1 MLCEGKSWS
10 AMPGSL
16 RRVFFFV
23 MCAMALGSGTVS
35 AADVPPHLVGMAR
48 SLLSQIDE
56 ADFAASGD
64 PALARRI
71 ADIVRLTRLR
81 SWAGSPPKISVDPA
95 MLASPLGLDYSQD
108 RHRAALETLLA
119 ARDPVAQTE
128 ALGAVLKL
136 TGQRRAPEAL
146 GKTFRD
152 TLADQLAPLQ
162 KRAKLEG
169 EAGQSIEIEWD
180 PDTASVL
187 ARIKLGEGQDEVV
200 LQGGAPGKFVDGHL
214 AYDVEA
220 DAAPVARITPSMQA
234 EINASVFGV
243 WRGSDGA
250 QWMIR
255 GGQEVEAAA
264 RAKTDPATLALE
276 QIDRDRRQVAALEK
290 EKVYIWVDPQGG
302 EVIQKKFKRLDPP
315 FRYDRARSENIHKA
329 EITALKERISAAEK
343 ALQLPPAK
351 QHDPLKL
358 KNSPA
363 DTRRA
368 IEIEVW
374 ESSGRRYLY
383 DEAAFDGKRLT
394 ASRTLRDA
402 ADIFD
407 LPQWV
412 IDGLIASWS
421 PPEWI
426 DLEAKLNPRD
436 KSIRLEGQ
444 WWRLNVTY
452 DPTYRNI
459 NSIHT
464 PYDKP
469 LVLRRDHED
478 IMLRIVD
485 LDGRVK
491 DVIRHDDPFRLQALF
506 NKAPEGEQR
515 ALVTGEGGKLAVAL
529 SVAGG
534 ASNPRLLESGI
545 LYGCSV
551 QFAKRKDIGGL
562 SIKERFV
569 AEEEFEAKSA
579 EWRKLADASQRIAA
593 DLFEGSWQVTHSHED
608 GSDGLNGVAQV
619 NRAGTSARLVL
630 GNRDTTRLYQS
641 IDMNALRGTDPD
653 PYFLEIMFER
663 VASFGEEPASA
674 SPAPMRK
681 GELIYFPTL
690 TRSFDAELDGAHASA
705 GLDLKPAPEEIIHVL
720 LKSRDKAHLAG
731 GWNAILENGDVGSGG
746 QQTWLRDIEIAGVVV
761 MEDQYRRDSPTT
773 AYYPWGPQA
782 SAGSSSERTLF
793 IFGRHLPTSRGD
805 AVVFKSLTEGISYHT
820 YEFPDE
826 KPPKLVEDAWRKAAE
841 VPRRPRTIEGAPQ
854 EAVGPKPIEK
864 FVRQADDVGIFVTAR
879 FAKGTEPGVK
889 AFALNAVSDIWL
901 LDFADAR
908 GRAYFVDTPPVDGAP
923 TDIFKS
929 SDSGFLEL
937 ELEAPIPYKEPLIFA
952 MSKDGAAVGE
962 IPLALLT
969 GEASDGREGRVYRSP
984 PLHFFRSDL
993 KNWAPPDEAGAIR
1006 FDVAPQPG
1014 APDRE
1019 LDNQFKATWTEP
1031 LRLSVPK
1038 PAEMRII
1045 DEDDDTMSEVWQKAL
1060 ERAAACYGGKVKIDP
1075 RATSQENSDFI
1086 LTELW
1091 SFRGPFKKA
1100 NITIG
1105 DHAAGILIR
1114 DEFVEFSRALAQ
1126 SYTDTS
1132 GYDSDLD
1139 KFIENG
1145 VASVGRSDP
1154 LWKVMANKVGAE
1166 EYSAEQ
1172 MLDINGLASLRKI
1185 SREDAI
1191 DFRREQVRTMLHSY
1205 VSSVHA
1211 AIRRAKDAE
1220 DCKVDELLVIAGQPA
1235 PIIVARIL
1243 PRLVSRKEE
1252 DGRIFWE
1259 PDMVA
1264 RAYVRTLYIK
1274 GAELRALSEYAAI
1287 DDTYKALALAAVGG
1301 GVGAL
1306 ASRLGYLGVAAYA
1319 TVTADA
1325 IDVAYFGAKGVLDYQ
1340 KAEEFYDY
1348 AKGASAAFGADFY
1361 EEAAAQRQSA
1371 LGAAAGVLLPGL
1383 GVAAGTLGDLRHLA
1397 RAERGAEIARRFST
1411 VDAAS
1416 LAKLSDAERL
1426 DLLAYVAE
1434 IKEAARVAQLPEA
1447 LKNAAGL
1454 EKAGRAWDLVK
1465 GAATS
1470 TGRRLDEAD
1479 TNFLKAFNTHA
1490 SNMQAQIER
1499 GRDIAAR
1506 LDDFDGPALNLLT
1519 PAERADLAEYVKN
1532 VRFRESALKSG
1543 DFGTSLAVPSARES
1557 DLARNF
1563 DDMTKA
1569 ADEAASASLLD
1580 KAAPTAG
1587 PVPAPR
1593 VSGDQAQLTP
1603 SHPATTVPNQP
1614 VRAGDNSA
1622 RGPPLEE
1629 PAVNAPEA
1637 PPPSKVDANPP
1648 AAADEAVPSDPS
1660 PPPSQKSDSTV
1671 LEPPPRTL
1679 PEITAKADTPAT
1691 DAATNP
1697 RPPAES
1703 NSTVIEPPPRAQPE
1717 IAAKADTPATDA
1729 ATNPRPPAESNS
1741 TVIEPPPR
1749 AQPEIAAKADTPATD
1764 AATNPRP
1771 PADPNSITIEPP
1783 PRSQPEAVA
1792 KAETPVTDDATKPH
1806 PPPDADATIDDLPK
1820 AAEAEASARTDRP
1833 LADDAA
1839 VLDESIVLN
1848 KKIASAELAKDPP
1861 AQAGAQPGTPADAP
1875 PPGPQANLPDSLP
1888 KTEAFPPPKELDPA
1902 NPAQAPPP
1910 RTRIP
1915 FEPDKLSTKLDLAP
1929 DYKFSKPA
1937 PSVKDLPDEDVFFA
1951 GDSIQFT
1958 TGVDAKGAP
1967 VIRRIPGNSLVAD
1980 DGSTFELGKLVGKGS
1995 GASVFANAAD
2005 PTQVIRI
2012 SEISADPTAAKFVHY
2027 DMVGRYVGE
2036 AVQRPDGNGFFR
2048 LTRTYKQFIAKD
2060 LTAKT
2065 KYLVTIEENIA
2076 HTGGGVTNAL
2086 DRFRVTP
2093 PNAAQEMTKALAIRE
2108 MNRRGVVWT
2117 DHKLANFDIIENPAS
2132 PTGYQMLIFDT
2143 GGIRPVTGQFVYE
2156 RAATAEAVQRLI
2168 DQSPDRYPR
2177 GPFFEFATQ
2186 LDTAGNYFD
2195 NRVFGALPAGETGWS
2210 PIVTLNQ
2217 LNRPD
2222 GYHDFLKLRADD
2234 LEDRA
2239 SEQFGKDIRLPSL
2252 R

>member
-1 MLCEGKSWS
+1 VPAEGKSWS
-10 AMPGSL
+10 AVTGTL
-16 RRVFFFV
+16 RRAFFFV
-23 MCAMALGSGTVS
+23 MCAMALGNGIVS

-48 SLLSQIDE
+48 SLISQIDE

-64 PALARRI
+64 PALAQRT

-81 SWAGSPPKISVDPA
+81 SWAGSPPKIIADPA
-95 MLASPLGLDYSQD
+95 KLAAPLGLDYSQD
-108 RHRAALETLLA
+108 GHRAALEKLLA
-119 ARDPVAQTE
+119 ARDPAAQSD

-136 TGQRRAPEAL
+136 TGQRQTLDDL
-146 GKTFRD
+146 GKIFHA

-162 KRAKLEG
+162 KRARLEG
-169 EAGQSIEIEWD
+169 DSGQSIEIEWD

-187 ARIKLGEGQDEVV
+187 ARVKLGEGQDEVV
-200 LQGGAPGKFVDGHL
+200 LHGGAAGRLVDGSL

-220 DAAPVARITPSMQA
+220 DAAPVTRITPSMQA
-234 EINASVFGV
+234 QINADVFGV

-255 GGQEVEAAA
+255 GGQEIEAAA
-264 RAKTDPATLALE
+264 RAKADPATLALE
-276 QIDRDRRQVAALEK
+276 QIDRDRQQVAALEK
-290 EKVYIWVDPQGG
+290 DKVYIWVDPQGG
-302 EVIQKKFKRLDPP
+302 EVIQKKFKRLGPP
-315 FRYDRARSENIHKA
+315 FRYDRARSDNMHKA

-343 ALQLPPAK
+343 TLQLPPVK

-363 DTRRA
+363 ETRRA

-402 ADIFD
+402 ADITD
-407 LPQWV
+407 LPKWV
-412 IDGLIASWS
+412 VDGLIASWS

-426 DLEAKLNPRD
+426 DLEAKFNPRD
-436 KSIRLEGQ
+436 KSVRLEGL

-452 DPTYRNI
+452 DPAYQNI
-459 NSIHT
+459 NGIHT

-469 LVLRRDHED
+469 LILQREHDE

-485 LDGRVK
+485 LDGQVK
-491 DVIRHDDPFRLQALF
+491 DIIRHDEPFRLQALF
-506 NKAPEGEQR
+506 SKAPEGEQR
-515 ALVTGEGGKLAVAL
+515 ALIKREGGNLDVALAVA
-529 SVAGG
+529 GD
-534 ASNPRLLESGI
+534 ASNPRLFESDI
-545 LYGCSV
+545 LYGRSV
-551 QFAKRKDIGGL
+551 QFAKRKDIVGL

-569 AEEEFEAKSA
+569 EEDQFESKSA
-579 EWRKLADASQRIAA
+579 EWRKLTDASQRIAA
-593 DLFEGSWQVTHSHED
+593 DLFDGNWQVTHSHED
-608 GSDGLNGVAQV
+608 GSDGMNGVAQV

-630 GNRDTTRLYQS
+630 GNRESTRLYQS
-641 IDMNALRGTDPD
+641 VDMSALRGTDPD
-653 PYFLEIMFER
+653 PHFLEIMFER
-663 VASFGEEPASA
+663 VESFGAEPISA
-674 SPAPMRK
+674 SPAPLRK
-681 GELIYFPTL
+681 GEIIYFPTL
-690 TRSFDAELDGAHASA
+690 TRSFDAELDGARASA

-720 LKSRDKAHLAG
+720 LKSRGKAHLAG
-731 GWNAILENGDVGSGG
+731 GWDTILDTGDIGSGG

-761 MEDQYRRDSPTT
+761 MEDQYKRDSPTT
-773 AYYPWGPQA
+773 AYYPWGPRA
-782 SAGSSSERTLF
+782 SAGSSPERTLF
-793 IFGRHLPTSRGD
+793 IFGQHLPTSRGD
-805 AVVFKSLTEGISYHT
+805 AVVFKSLTEGVSYHT
-820 YEFPDE
+820 YEFPGE
-826 KPPKLVEDAWRKAAE
+826 KPAKLVEDAWRKAAA
-841 VPRRPRTIEGAPQ
+841 VPRRPRTVEGAPQ
-854 EAVGPKPIEK
+854 EAIDAKPVKETA
-864 FVRQADDVGIFVTAR
+864 RQADDVGIFVTAR
-879 FAKGTEPGVK
+879 FVKGTEPGVK
-889 AFALNAVSDIWL
+889 AFTLNSVPDIWL
-901 LDFADAR
+901 LDFVDAR
-908 GRAYFVDTPPVDGAP
+908 GRAYFVDTPPLDGAP

-929 SDSGFLEL
+929 SDAGFLEL
-937 ELEAPIPYKEPLIFA
+937 ELEAPIPYKAPLVFS
-952 MSKDGAAVGE
+952 MSKDGKAAGE
-962 IPLALLT
+962 VPLALLT

-993 KNWAPPDEAGAIR
+993 ESWAPPDEAGAIK
-1006 FDVAPQPG
+1006 FDVAPL
-1014 APDRE
+1014 PDIPDPKQ
-1019 LDNQFKATWTEP
+1019 DNHFTATWTEP

-1045 DEDDDTMSEVWQKAL
+1045 DEDDDTMSELWRKAL
-1060 ERAAACYGGKVKIDP
+1060 ERAAACYGGKIKVDP
-1075 RATSQENSDFI
+1075 RATSQENSNFI

-1114 DEFVEFSRALAQ
+1114 DEFVQFSRALAQ
-1126 SYTDTS
+1126 SYTDTA

-1139 KFIENG
+1139 KFIEDG
-1145 VASVGRSDP
+1145 VASAGRSDP
-1154 LWKVMANKVGAE
+1154 LWKVMTNKVGAE
-1166 EYSAEQ
+1166 EYTAEQ
-1172 MLDINGLASLRKI
+1172 MLAIDRLASSRNT

-1191 DFRREQVRTMLHSY
+1191 GFRREQVRTMLRGY
-1205 VSSVHA
+1205 VNSVLA
-1211 AIRRAKDAE
+1211 AIARATDAR

-1235 PIIVARIL
+1235 PMIVARIL

-1252 DGRIFWE
+1252 GGRTFWE

-1301 GVGAL
+1301 GVAAL

-1325 IDVAYFGAKGVLDYQ
+1325 IDVAYYGAKGVLDYQ

-1361 EEAAAQRQSA
+1361 EEAAAQRHSA

-1383 GVAAGTLGDLRHLA
+1383 GVAAGALGDLRHLA
-1397 RAERGAEIARRFST
+1397 RAERGAEIARRFGT

-1416 LAKLSDAERL
+1416 LARLSDAERL

-1434 IKEAARVAQLPEA
+1434 IKEAARIAELPEA

-1470 TGRRLDEAD
+1470 TGRRLDDAD
-1479 TNFLKAFNTHA
+1479 ESFLKAFDTHA
-1490 SNMQAQIER
+1490 SNVQAQIER

-1506 LDDFDGPALNLLT
+1506 LDDFDGPALNRLT

-1543 DFGTSLAVPSARES
+1543 DFGTSLAVPSAREA

-1569 ADEAASASLLD
+1569 ADEAAAASLLD
-1580 KAAPTAG
+1580 KAAPAAG
-1587 PVPAPR
+1587 PVPAAAPR
-1593 VSGDQAQLTP
+1593 VSNDQAQPTAPLPDTTP
-1603 SHPATTVPNQP
+1603 PSQP
-1614 VRAGDNSA
+1614 VRVGDNSA

-1629 PAVNAPEA
+1629 PTVATPEA
-1637 PPPSKVDANPP
+1637 PPPVKADANPP
-1648 AAADEAVPSDPS
+1648 AAADDAVPADPS
-1660 PPPSQKSDSTV
+1660 PPPNQKSDSTV
-1671 LEPPPRTL
+1671 IEPPPRAQ
-1679 PEITAKADTPAT
+1679 PETVAKADAPAI
-1691 DAATNP
+1691 DAATKP
-1697 RPPAES
+1697 RPPAPS

-1717 IAAKADTPATDA
+1717 AVAKAETPAIDDA
-1729 ATNPRPPAESNS
+1729 TTPHPPPDS
-1741 TVIEPPPR
+1741 TPTAIEPPPR
-1749 AQPEIAAKADTPATD
+1749 AQPDT
-1764 AATNPRP
+1764 
-1771 PADPNSITIEPP
+1771 
-1783 PRSQPEAVA
+1783 VA
-1792 KAETPVTDDATKPH
+1792 KAETPTIDDATKPH
-1806 PPPDADATIDDLPK
+1806 PPPDADATINELPK
-1820 AAEAEASARTDRP
+1820 PAAPEAAAKTDSP
-1833 LADDAA
+1833 LVDDAA
-1839 VLDESIVLN
+1839 SLDESIVLD
-1848 KKIASAELAKDPP
+1848 KKFASAELSKDPP
-1861 AQAGAQPGTPADAP
+1861 PPAGAQSGTPDAAAP
-1875 PPGPQANLPDSLP
+1875 SPGAQANLPDSLP

-1910 RTRIP
+1910 APRTRVP
-1915 FEPDKLSTKLDLAP
+1915 FDPDNLSTKLDLAP
-1929 DYKFSKPA
+1929 DYKFAKPA

-1951 GDSIQFT
+1951 GDAIQFT

-2012 SEISADPTAAKFVHY
+2012 SEISTDPTAAKFVHY
-2027 DMVGRYVGE
+2027 DMIGRYVGE

-2048 LTRTYKQFIAKD
+2048 LTRTHKQFIAKD
-2060 LTAKT
+2060 LSAKT

-2093 PNAAQEMTKALAIRE
+2093 PNAAQEVTKALAIRE

-2143 GGIRPVTGQFVYE
+2143 GGIRPVTGQFVHE

-2195 NRVFGALPAGETGWS
+2195 NRVFGALPTGETSWS

-2239 SEQFGKDIRLPSL
+2239 SEQFGKDIRLPGL